1 MKPDIMAID
10 VRSRG
15 RGSAALCFIAALAV
29 TCACGSRT
37 TPAAGPT
44 SEPAAEPQPPPAAVA
59 QESPPPAAP
68 IPQPPTLP
76 PAAAGRAPEPD
87 ADECALIVEPGE
99 PIETVALTGRVDPGN
114 APRPSNDAEALVFRQ
129 LYETL
134 VRVDCRG
141 RVVPAL
147 AASWR
152 LEADGRTWIVTL
164 RDGARFSDGEE
175 VTAADVRAAWT
186 RDPRGDALRPQAS
199 RLLES
204 VALAGDR
211 ALAITLRSRSR
222 MDAPMAL
229 AHRDLAVAKPVDGSP
244 WPIGTRPARIAPD
257 GRATAGAAPDRG
269 EITIDRDGLPPLRLR
284 VAPGDPRDLLDRGA
298 DLLITRDP
306 AALGYAATLPQ
317 FQSVALEWRHT
328 YLLVMPGRARALP
341 SPTDDQREALAADA
355 VRGESRG
362 ARAPFWW
369 QAMPDCPTAPA
380 SPQTRSAL
388 TPRIVYD
395 AGDGTAR
402 DLAERLVGLG
412 RVASPP
418 ATALLDVL
426 VPERPRR
433 SFQRVAGLSGAALAL
448 ARRQGADAGYVMMVE
463 RQPIDPCRDMQILM
477 EGAGWIDP
485 ETLVP
490 LVETRMRAIVR
501 RGRSGVAA
509 DWNGGVVLAG
519 GGGSR

>member
-10 VRSRG
+10 VRSNG
-15 RGSAALCFIAALAV
+15 RGSAALWFIAGLAV

-37 TPAAGPT
+37 GPAAGPI
-44 SEPAAEPQPPPAAVA
+44 SERAVEPPPPAAVA
-59 QESPPPAAP
+59 QESSPPAPPAPQPPAPPPPAP
-68 IPQPPTLP
+68 V
-76 PAAAGRAPEPD
+76 RATEPD

-114 APRPSNDAEALVFRQ
+114 APRPSNDAEGLVFRQ

-186 RDPRGDALRPQAS
+186 RDPSGDELRPHAS

-204 VALAGDR
+204 VALAGNR
-211 ALAITLRSRSR
+211 ALAITLRSRR
-222 MDAPMAL
+222 MDVPMAL

-244 WPIGTRPARIAPD
+244 WPVGTRSARIAPD
-257 GRATAGAAPDRG
+257 GRATAAAAPDRG
-269 EITIDRDGLPPLRLR
+269 EITIVRDSLPPLSIR

-317 FQSVALEWRHT
+317 FQSVPLEWQQT
-328 YLLVMPGRARALP
+328 YVLVMPGRARALP
-341 SPTDDQREALAADA
+341 SLTEDQRQALAADA
-355 VRGESRG
+355 VRGEARG

-369 QAMPDCPTAPA
+369 QAVPDCTTAPA
-380 SPQTRSAL
+380 PPQARSGL

-412 RVASPP
+412 RVASPS

-426 VPERPRR
+426 VPDRPRR
-433 SFQRVAGLSGAALAL
+433 SFQRVAGLSGPALAL

-477 EGAGWIDP
+477 EGSSWIEP

-490 LVETRMRAIVR
+490 LVETRMRAVVR
-501 RGRSGVAA
+501 RGRSGLAA
-509 DWNGGVVLAG
+509 DWDGGVVLAG
-519 GGGSR
+519 GSGSR